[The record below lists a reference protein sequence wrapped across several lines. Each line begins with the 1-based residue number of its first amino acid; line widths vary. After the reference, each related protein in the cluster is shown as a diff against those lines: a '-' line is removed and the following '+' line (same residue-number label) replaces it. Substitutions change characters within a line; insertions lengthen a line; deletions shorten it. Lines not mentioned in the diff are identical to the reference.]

1 MSMEDI
7 LAMAEWPSTSE
18 ILTFDQIDQ
27 NLLKEFLSKSS
38 VWDFY
43 EMSRE
48 EYLNKDSNQKQ
59 ALVIKFYNEMAKGK
73 S

>member
-1 MSMEDI
+1 MEDI

>member
-1 MSMEDI
+1 
-7 LAMAEWPSTSE
+7 
-18 ILTFDQIDQ
+18 
-27 NLLKEFLSKSS
+27 
-38 VWDFY
+38 
-43 EMSRE
+43 MSRE

>member
-1 MSMEDI
+1 MEDI
-7 LAMAEWPSTSE
+7 LAMVEGPSTSE
-18 ILTFDQIDQ
+18 ITTVDQIDQ
-27 NLLKEFLSKSS
+27 NLFKEFLTKTF

-48 EYLNKDSNQKQ
+48 EYLNKDNIQKQ
-59 ALVIKFYNEMAKGK
+59 SLILKFYNEMVKGK